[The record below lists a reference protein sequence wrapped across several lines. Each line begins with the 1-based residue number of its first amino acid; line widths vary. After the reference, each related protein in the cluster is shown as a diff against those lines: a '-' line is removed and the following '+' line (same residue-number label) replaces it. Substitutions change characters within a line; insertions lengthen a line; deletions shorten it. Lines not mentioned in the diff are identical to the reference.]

1 MAGKVPGTFGGDSQQ
16 QSPFAAGSS
25 AGPHT
30 VIAMSD
36 EESPSDK
43 ADELVRRIIRLA
55 AAVDRLPFEYVDP
68 LVQPFECDDGR

>member
-1 MAGKVPGTFGGDSQQ
+1 MAAAHNSISH
-16 QSPFAAGSS
+16 SPPVSLTGA
-25 AGPHT
+25 HT

-36 EESPSDK
+36 EDFISDK

-55 AAVDRLPFEYVDP
+55 AVLDRLPFSYADP